1 MKFDPEKICYIYQE
15 AETIPA
21 GRIILKG
28 ASPPCNFDE
37 VSISMPTTPTGP
49 ADPLTPGVAENSA
62 AATAETVV
70 GTAKAKFYC
79 QSMSRSVAHVETSTG
94 MNIPLGHVRNPALDR
109 LRDAR
114 FDSFKTWSGR
124 LERQLSH
131 LRGKHVEQ
139 APEQIPHE
147 SEENE
152 ALPVDRYFD
161 ALEGPELDTL
171 RVRNQ
176 LRLTC

>member
-1 MKFDPEKICYIYQE
+1 MYQE
-15 AETIPA
+15 LETIPA
-21 GRIILKG
+21 GHTIWNGVSL
-28 ASPPCNFDE
+28 PCNSDE
-37 VSISMPTTPTGP
+37 VPSVSISMPATPSRH
-49 ADPLTPGVAENSA
+49 APLTPEVADDPA

-70 GTAKAKFYC
+70 DPTKAKFYC
-79 QSMSRSVAHVETSTG
+79 LSMSRSVAHIETSPG
-94 MNIPLGHVRNPALDR
+94 MSNPLGHIKNPALDR

-114 FDSFKTWSGR
+114 FDSFKTWSGK

-131 LRGKHVEQ
+131 LRGKYVEQ
-139 APEQIPHE
+139 VPEQVPHE
-147 SEENE
+147 TEENE

-176 LRLTC
+176 L